1 MIEEIVD
8 DEDENFGPQ
17 SRPRQ
22 IVEEPDD
29 EPNTHQNTERS
40 HQSRRRRRE
49 FDNRPDYRGDM
60 QLAHPGQMP

>member
-29 EPNTHQNTERS
+29 GKVVRS
-40 HQSRRRRRE
+40 RE
-49 FDNRPDYRGDM
+49 QR
-60 QLAHPGQMP
+60 QQQC